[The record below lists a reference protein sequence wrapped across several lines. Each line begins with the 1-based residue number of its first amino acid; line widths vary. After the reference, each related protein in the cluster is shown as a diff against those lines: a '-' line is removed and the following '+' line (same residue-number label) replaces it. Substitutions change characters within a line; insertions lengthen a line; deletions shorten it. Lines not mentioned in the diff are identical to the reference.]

1 MKKVAAKR
9 PKPKVCLKCYRL
21 NPGTRDTCLGCGSKL
36 KDAPEVDLED
46 WKSELYR
53 KVEGE

>member
-1 MKKVAAKR
+1 MEKVAAKS

-21 NPGTRDTCLGCGSKL
+21 NPGIRDTCLGCGSKL

-46 WKSELYR
+46 WKNELYR